1 MNLQEATKHITNSL
15 QKIYSQRESQNIAS
29 ILMEDIT
36 ALSATQRLI
45 ASTKDLTATQILKL
59 EQNIEELLQHKP
71 IQQIVGYTWFAGNKF
86 YIDENVLIPRPETD
100 ELVNHIIK
108 QHLNQ
113 TISIIDIGTGS
124 GCIAVSLKHNL
135 PSATVT
141 AIDVSNKALVIAAKN
156 AGSIGVDV
164 NFLQLDFLEENNW
177 NQLQPFDVIVSNP
190 PYIKEVEQAQMHNN
204 VLLHEPHIALFVPDN
219 NALIFYEKIAVF
231 AKTHL
236 KPNGSIWLEINEA
249 LGKETATV
257 FINNGFSAEII
268 LDMQGKE
275 RMIKVGYRVR
285 I

>member
-15 QKIYSQRESQNIAS
+15 QKIYSQRESQNIAA
-29 ILMEDIT
+29 ILMEHIT
-36 ALSATQRLI
+36 TLSATQRLI
-45 ASTKDLTATQILKL
+45 TSTKDLTDTQTQTL
-59 EQNIEELLQHKP
+59 EQNIEELLLHKP

-86 YIDENVLIPRPETD
+86 YVDENVLIPRPETD
-100 ELVNHIIK
+100 ELVEHIVK

-113 TISIIDIGTGS
+113 PISILDIGTGS
-124 GCIAVSLKHNL
+124 GCIAVSLKHKL

-141 AIDVSNKALVIAAKN
+141 AIDISDKALVIATKN
-156 AGSIGVDV
+156 ASSIGVDV

-177 NQLQPFDVIVSNP
+177 NQLPQFDVIVSNP

-204 VLLHEPHIALFVPDN
+204 VLLHEPHLALFVPND
-219 NALIFYEKIAVF
+219 NALIFYEKIALF

-249 LGKETATV
+249 LGKETAAV
-257 FINNGFSAEII
+257 FIDNGFSAEII

-275 RMIKVGYRVR
+275 RMIKVGYRV
-285 I
+285 

>member
-71 IQQIVGYTWFAGNKF
+71 IQQIVGYTWFACNKF

-285 I
+285 N

>member
-15 QKIYSQRESQNIAS
+15 QKIYSQRESQNIAA
-29 ILMEDIT
+29 ILMEHIT

-45 ASTKDLTATQILKL
+45 ASTKDLTNTQIQTLN
-59 EQNIEELLQHKP
+59 QSIEELLQHKP

-86 YIDENVLIPRPETD
+86 YVDENVLIPRPETD
-100 ELVNHIIK
+100 ELVEHIVK

-113 TISIIDIGTGS
+113 PISILDIGTGS
-124 GCIAVSLKHNL
+124 GCIAVSLKHKL

-141 AIDVSNKALVIAAKN
+141 AIDISDKALVIATKN
-156 AGSIGVDV
+156 ASSIGVDV

-177 NQLQPFDVIVSNP
+177 NQLPQFDVIVSNP

-204 VLLHEPHIALFVPDN
+204 VLLHEPHLALFVPND
-219 NALIFYEKIAVF
+219 NALIFYEKIALF

-249 LGKETATV
+249 LGKETAAV
-257 FINNGFSAEII
+257 FIDNGFSAEII

-275 RMIKVGYRVR
+275 RMIKVGYRV
-285 I
+285 

>member
-45 ASTKDLTATQILKL
+45 TSTKDLTATQILKL

-285 I
+285 N